1 MEYACHQP
9 IRISLCIDFNT
20 DKALKALVVK
30 HLHRRLQCNIAFTMA
45 SVRALRALHKPSK
58 LSTSPSYPHSTSL
71 YNKKKEPSASL
82 RALFVRAKGLEP
94 PRLTAPD
101 PKSGLATITTR
112 PPAFF
117 RNAKVAY
124 FL

>member
-82 RALFVRAKGLEP
+82 RAFLCGRRDSNPHASRHQIL
-94 PRLTAPD
+94 
-101 PKSGLATITTR
+101 SLAWLPITTR